1 MAKSNQSLLFII
13 ILLITMF
20 SACVSAPTEV
30 PPTSAITSAITPV
43 KTLPSYWS
51 PSPSDS
57 FQLQLSDYP
66 PDLSAEAD
74 VFELDL
80 FETSQDAIDSL
91 HEAGKKVICY
101 INVGAWEEYRP
112 DADAFPNAVIG
123 KKYIGWDGERWLD
136 ISNYENFSNLINAR
150 FDLAISKSCDG
161 IDPDNINGFQQ
172 DTGFSITPQDQLAY
186 NIWLSEQAHLRGL
199 SIGMKNNNQQVAYL
213 VDYFDFALLEDC
225 TVYGEC
231 ADFLPFI
238 EQGKAVF
245 QVEYTDNFSSI
256 DEFCEIPVRNHFFG
270 LLKHRNL
277 DAWVDLCP
285 STLIEN

>member
-1 MAKSNQSLLFII
+1 MAKSNQFLLCEITFF
-13 ILLITMF
+13 ITML
-20 SACVSAPTEV
+20 SACVSASTEV
-30 PPTSAITSAITPV
+30 PSTPAIAPVITPTN
-43 KTLPSYWS
+43 TLPAYWS

-66 PDLSAEAD
+66 PDLSSEAE
-74 VFELDL
+74 VYELDL
-80 FETSQDAIDSL
+80 YDTPQNVIDSL
-91 HEAGKKVICY
+91 HETGRRVICY

-112 DADAFPNAVIG
+112 DAGAFPDAVIG
-123 KKYIGWDGERWLD
+123 KKYIGWEGERWLD
-136 ISNYENFSNLINAR
+136 IGNYESFSGLISAR
-150 FDLAISKSCDG
+150 FALAASKGCDG

-172 DTGFSITPQDQLAY
+172 DTGFPITPQDQLTY

-199 SIGMKNNNQQVAYL
+199 SIGMKNNNQQVADL
-213 VDYFDFALLEDC
+213 VDHFDFALIEDC
-225 TVYGEC
+225 AVYGEC
-231 ADFLPFI
+231 TDFLPFI

-245 QVEYTDNFSSI
+245 QVEYTDNFSSL
-256 DEFCEIPVRNHFFG
+256 DEFCETPGRNHFFG

>member
-1 MAKSNQSLLFII
+1 ML
-13 ILLITMF
+13 
-20 SACVSAPTEV
+20 SACISTPVEL
-30 PPTSAITSAITPV
+30 PPTTAKIPAITPAN
-43 KTLPSYWS
+43 TPLAYWY

-66 PDLSAEAD
+66 PDLSVEAD

-80 FETSQDAIDSL
+80 FETPQDVIDSI
-91 HEAGKKVICY
+91 HEAGKRVICY

-112 DADAFPNAVIG
+112 DAADFPNAVIG

-136 ISNYENFSNLINAR
+136 ISSYEKFSGLIIAR
-150 FDLAISKSCDG
+150 FDIAANKGCDG

-172 DTGFSITPQDQLAY
+172 DTGFFITAQDQLAY

-199 SIGMKNNNQQVAYL
+199 SIGLKNNSDQISEL
-213 VDYFDFALLEDC
+213 LDYFDFALIEDC
-225 TVYGEC
+225 AVYGEC

-245 QVEYTDNFSSI
+245 QIEYTDEFYNTI
-256 DEFCEIPVRNHFFG
+256 DFCSTAVANGYSGIFKNRE
-270 LLKHRNL
+270 L
-277 DAWVDLCP
+277 DAWSNIC
-285 STLIEN
+285 SSALIEN

>member
-1 MAKSNQSLLFII
+1 MAKFNQSVLCVII
-13 ILLITMF
+13 FLITML
-20 SACVSAPTEV
+20 SACVSVPTEV
-30 PPTSAITSAITPV
+30 PSTPAITTALTPANN
-43 KTLPSYWS
+43 LPAYWS
-51 PSPSDS
+51 PSLSDS

-80 FETSQDAIDSL
+80 FETPQDAIDSL
-91 HEAGKKVICY
+91 HEAGKRVICY

-112 DADAFPNAVIG
+112 DADAFPDAVIG

-150 FDLAISKSCDG
+150 FDLAISKGCDG

-225 TVYGEC
+225 AVYGEC

-238 EQGKAVF
+238 EQEKAVF
-245 QVEYTDNFSSI
+245 QVEYTDNFSSL
-256 DEFCEIPVRNHFFG
+256 DAFCEIPNKNHFFG

-285 STLIEN
+285 STLLEN